1 MNYAGL
7 LDLTAF
13 LAGDLSSVEEWRGR
27 ELQAA
32 VRLTRYV
39 NAGIELRPRQ
49 RALWHNLLSLALQQG
64 RTQFFGYVRRV
75 MPGRT
80 GEEVLEYAEALS
92 TEYLMRLTATHN
104 FALIPNP
111 EPVAWA
117 REYLRRD
124 TEVERL
130 SGLEGDFRGGRDRLI
145 RAAMSA
151 DARQKAKIGQEINTL
166 RFVDSLDGDDGGIVD
181 RYAHAP
187 WDFDQD
193 RPAEREESCALL
205 LQSLQKLMDWSK
217 NGVALELLAA
227 RAQESR
233 IFGQHVRCPRRPR
246 VEAVLHLVEEVMP

>member
-13 LAGDLSSVEEWRGR
+13 LAGDLSSVEQWRGR

-39 NAGIELRPRQ
+39 NAGFELRPRQ
-49 RALWHNLLSLALQQG
+49 TACWNAALTLALQQC
-64 RTQFFGYVRRV
+64 RKRFFPYVRRV
-75 MPGRT
+75 MPGKT
-80 GEEVLEYAEALS
+80 HEAVTEYAEALS
-92 TEYLMRLTATHN
+92 TEYLMRLTATHD

-130 SGLEGDFRGGRDRLI
+130 SGLEEDFRGGRDRLI
-145 RAAMSA
+145 RAVIGA
-151 DARQKAKIGQEINTL
+151 DDRKKAKVGQEINAL
-166 RFVDSLDGDDGGIVD
+166 RFVESLDGEDGGLCGWQASEQWD
-181 RYAHAP
+181 REDDQSAQEEEGYAA
-187 WDFDQD
+187 
-193 RPAEREESCALL
+193 L
-205 LQSLQKLMDWSK
+205 LQSLQQLMTWTK

-227 RAQESR
+227 LSEESR
-233 IFGQHVRCPRRPR
+233 IFGQHVSCPPRTRAMRNTRP
-246 VEAVLHLVEEVMP
+246 VTEVVL

>member
-13 LAGDLSSVEEWRGR
+13 LTGDLSGVEQWRGR

-39 NAGIELRPRQ
+39 NAGIKLRPRQ
-49 RALWHNLLSLALQQG
+49 TACWNEVLSLALQQC
-64 RTQFFGYVRRV
+64 RMQFFPFIRRV
-75 MPGRT
+75 MPGKPHDAVT
-80 GEEVLEYAEALS
+80 EYAEALS

-145 RAAMSA
+145 RAAMGA

-187 WDFDQD
+187 WDLDHD
-193 RPAEREESCALL
+193 RPSKEEEACAQL

-227 RAQESR
+227 RSQKSR
-233 IFGQHVRCPRRPR
+233 IFGQHVRCPHRSR
-246 VEAVLHLVEEVMP
+246 VDAVLHPLEEVMP